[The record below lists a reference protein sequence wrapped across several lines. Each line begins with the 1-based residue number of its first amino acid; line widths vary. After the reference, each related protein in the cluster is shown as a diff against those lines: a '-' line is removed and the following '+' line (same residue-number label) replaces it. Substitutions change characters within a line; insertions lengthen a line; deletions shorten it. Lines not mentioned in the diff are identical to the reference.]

1 MGTEVPSSEA
11 RLIGRARRGDV
22 QAFGRLVELN
32 KDYIFNAVFHLLG
45 NAVDAED
52 ISQEVFLRAFRHL
65 NDFEGR
71 ARFRTWLYGIMLNAV
86 RSFWRRRTLRG
97 TVSLDGGG
105 EGAPLPDPPGPTD
118 GPDAAADRRERVEAV
133 RAAIGALDEESRE
146 IVVLRDIKGLA
157 YEELAE
163 VLRIPVGTVKSRLHR
178 ARTALRKA
186 LEPLYGAEQKDGP
199 DDG

>member
-133 RAAIGALDEESRE
+133 RAAIGARRCDPV
-146 IVVLRDIKGLA
+146 ILRALQPFEGERPRQHALGR
-157 YEELAE
+157 
-163 VLRIPVGTVKSRLHR
+163 LRNAVSGHMRS
-178 ARTALRKA
+178 AN
-186 LEPLYGAEQKDGP
+186 
-199 DDG
+199 